1 MIFGTGLDIIE
12 IERIKTSIGRFS
24 GKFEER
30 IFTAEEIAYC
40 RARSNPFPHF
50 AGRFAAKEAVM
61 KSLGTGMAEGIRWKD
76 MEVMNLDSG
85 KPELKLTGKGKDL
98 ADSKNVK
105 HIHISISHDRNYAI
119 AHAIAES

>member
-1 MIFGTGLDIIE
+1 MIIGTGLDIIE
-12 IERIKTSIGRFS
+12 IERIKNSIDRFE

-30 IFTAEEIAYC
+30 IFTSDEIGYC

-76 MEVMNLDSG
+76 MEVLSLDSG
-85 KPELKLTGKGKDL
+85 KPELKLTGKSKDL
-98 ADSKNVK
+98 AESKNIK
-105 HIHISISHDRNYAI
+105 HIHISISHDRNYAV
-119 AHAIAES
+119 AHAIAEG

>member
-1 MIFGTGLDIIE
+1 MILGTGLDIVE
-12 IERIKTSIGRFS
+12 IKRIKNSIDRFS

-30 IFTAEEIAYC
+30 IFTTDEIAYC

-76 MEVMNLDSG
+76 MEVLNLESG

-98 ADSKNVK
+98 AESLNIKC
-105 HIHISISHDRNYAI
+105 IHISISHDKNYAV
-119 AHAIAES
+119 AHAVAES

>member
-12 IERIKTSIGRFS
+12 IKRIKSSIGRFS

-30 IFTAEEIAYC
+30 IFTADEIAYC

-76 MEVMNLDSG
+76 MEVLSLESG
-85 KPELKLTGKGKDL
+85 KPELKLTGKSKDL
-98 ADSKNVK
+98 ADSKNIK
-105 HIHISISHDRNYAI
+105 HIHISISHDRIYAV

>member
-12 IERIKTSIGRFS
+12 IERIKTSIDRFS

-76 MEVMNLDSG
+76 MEVLNLDSG
-85 KPELKLTGKGKDL
+85 KPELLLTGKGKDL
-98 ADSKNVK
+98 ADSKNIK
-105 HIHISISHDRNYAI
+105 RIHISISHDRNYAI
-119 AHAIAES
+119 AQAIAES

>member
-1 MIFGTGLDIIE
+1 MILGTGLDIIE
-12 IERIKTSIGRFS
+12 IERIKNSIDRFS

-30 IFTAEEIAYC
+30 IFTADEIAYC

-50 AGRFAAKEAVM
+50 AGRFAAKEAIM

-76 MEVMNLDSG
+76 MEVINLGSG
-85 KPELKLTGKGKDL
+85 KPELILTGKGKDL
-98 ADSKNVK
+98 ADSKKIK
-105 HIHISISHDRNYAI
+105 HIHISITHDRNYAV

>member
-12 IERIKTSIGRFS
+12 IERIKTSISRFS

-50 AGRFAAKEAVM
+50 AGRFAVKEAVM

-76 MEVMNLDSG
+76 MEVLNLGSG
-85 KPELKLTGKGKDL
+85 KPELKLTGKSKDL
-98 ADSKNVK
+98 ADSKNIK
-105 HIHISISHDRNYAI
+105 RIHISISHDRNYAI